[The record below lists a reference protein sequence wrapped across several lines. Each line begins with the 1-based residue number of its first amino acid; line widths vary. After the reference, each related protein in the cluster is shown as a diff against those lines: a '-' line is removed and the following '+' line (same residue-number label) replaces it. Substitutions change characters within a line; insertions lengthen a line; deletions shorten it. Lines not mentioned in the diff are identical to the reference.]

1 MRNKIKTKFL
11 TLHQNTQLMRST
23 LLNTLKFLFFLSIGL
38 GILYFVFQK
47 QQVAYEQECQLKNIP
62 SEQCSL
68 AHKILDD
75 FLHANYFWIAVTL
88 ACFAFSNFSRAKRWL
103 MLIRPMGYNPTL
115 GNAFWTINLGY
126 FANLGLP
133 RIGEVVRAGS
143 MATAENIPVEKLL
156 GTIVVDRTIDV
167 LSLLIAVGLAFCL
180 EFNTL
185 WMYLNNNMG
194 KGNLL
199 QNPIIQVL
207 LASFLVGIVL
217 FLLFRKK
224 ILAFGFVKKIIE
236 KAVGF
241 WQGIKAVKD
250 VEQPF
255 WFILHS
261 INIWLMYY
269 LMAYFCFFAYAPT
282 AQLGPMAALMVFT
295 FGAFGVLIPSPGGMG
310 TYHALVI
317 AALSLYNIKGDD
329 AFSFANIF
337 FFSVNIFFCIFLGI
351 IALIWLGKKKTLNT

>member
-1 MRNKIKTKFL
+1 MRN
-11 TLHQNTQLMRST
+11 T
-23 LLNTLKFLFFLSIGL
+23 LLNGLKFLFFLSIGL

-47 QQVAYEQECQLKNIP
+47 QQVAYQQECQLKHIA
-62 SEQCSL
+62 SEDCSL
-68 AHKILDD
+68 WRKILDD
-75 FLHANYFWIAVTL
+75 FLHINYFWIAATL

-103 MLIRPMGYNPTL
+103 MLIRPLGYKPSL

-143 MATAENIPVEKLL
+143 MASAEKIPVEKLL

-185 WMYLNNNMG
+185 WTYLNANMA
-194 KGNLL
+194 KGSLF
-199 QNPIIQVL
+199 QNPIVQVL
-207 LASFLVGIVL
+207 LAMGLVALVF

-224 ILAFGFVKKIIE
+224 ILALGFVKKIIE
-236 KAVGF
+236 KALGF
-241 WQGIKAVKD
+241 WQGIKAIKD

-255 WFILHS
+255 WFFIHS
-261 INIWLMYY
+261 LNIWLMYY

-282 AQLGPMAALMVFT
+282 AHLGTMAALMVFV

-317 AALSLYNIKGDD
+317 AALSLYNIKGDE

-337 FFSVNIFFCIFLGI
+337 FFSVNIFFCIVLGV
-351 IALIWLGKKKTLNT
+351 IALIWLGNRKKNNI